1 MRWLANE
8 HMPLASIRRLRSA
21 GHDVAAIIEDAPG
34 IDDTVVL
41 TRAAQEDR
49 IILTFDRSYGELI
62 YKRRLPPPLGIIYF
76 RIIRATP
83 EEPAERLLQLL
94 TAPGFSLEGNFTILE
109 PGQARQR
116 ALP

>member
-1 MRWLANE
+1 MRWRANE
-8 HMPLASIRRLRSA
+8 NIPLASIRRLRAA

-34 IDDTVVL
+34 SDDTVVL
-41 TRAAQEDR
+41 AQAAQEDC
-49 IILTFDRSYGELI
+49 IILTFDRDYGELI
-62 YKRRLPPPLGIIYF
+62 YKRRLPPPPGIVYF
-76 RIIRATP
+76 CIIFATP

-94 TAPGFSLEGNFTILE
+94 TAPGFSLDGNFTIVE